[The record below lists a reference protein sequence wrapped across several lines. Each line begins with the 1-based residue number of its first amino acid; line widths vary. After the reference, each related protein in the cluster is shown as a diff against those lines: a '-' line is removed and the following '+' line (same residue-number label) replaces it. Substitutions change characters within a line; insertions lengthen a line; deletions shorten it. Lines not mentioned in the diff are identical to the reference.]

1 MKRVLIDKDP
11 FSNGS
16 EYMRFETY
24 NCDQCIKS
32 SEPKAN
38 GTKYTNSDKDNMP
51 KCPIQRD
58 IVTRMFTKKPIYKE
72 TVTICEEF
80 ILYGV
85 LCPYMKTER
94 KKYPKKSKKQDTN
107 QTTLEIW

>member
-11 FSNGS
+11 FSNGT
-16 EYMRFETY
+16 EHMRFEEY
-24 NCDQCIKS
+24 NCNKCVKS

-58 IVTRMFTKKPIYKE
+58 IVTRMMSNKPIYKE
-72 TVTICEEF
+72 TATICTEF

-85 LCPYMKTER
+85 LCPHMQTE
-94 KKYPKKSKKQDTN
+94 YPKKKHTKKSPEGQLN
-107 QTTLEIW
+107 LF